1 MAKARG
7 LGEYQP
13 FHAIS
18 ALSIGSSLGN
28 RAIFD
33 SLIFVLT
40 TS

>member
-7 LGEYQP
+7 LGEYHP
-13 FHAIS
+13 FHAVS
-18 ALSIGSSLGN
+18 ALIGSSLGKK
-28 RAIFD
+28 AILD